1 MATKALNFKIDEK
14 QVNDMKSVAGVFNMT
29 LTELIKNALDEYIA
43 ELKNDPFYR
52 LTANVQEAS
61 EEETEE
67 ILSEIESMSDDDL
80 AIASKEQLTV

>member
-67 ILSEIESMSDDDL
+67 MLSEIESMQDDDL

>member
-14 QVNDMKSVAGVFNMT
+14 QINDMKSVAGVFNMT

>member
-67 ILSEIESMSDDDL
+67 ILSEIESMQDDDL
-80 AIASKEQLTV
+80 TIASKEQLTV

>member
-67 ILSEIESMSDDDL
+67 ILSEIESMQDDDL

>member
-14 QVNDMKSVAGVFNMT
+14 QINDMKSVAGVFNMT

-67 ILSEIESMSDDDL
+67 ILSEIKSMSDDDL
-80 AIASKEQLTV
+80 TIASKEQLTV

>member
-14 QVNDMKSVAGVFNMT
+14 QINDMKSVAGVFNMT

-67 ILSEIESMSDDDL
+67 ILSEIESMRDDDL

>member
-67 ILSEIESMSDDDL
+67 ILSEIESMRDDDL